1 MGCDIH
7 IFVEYRDNNQMSP
20 QVTWSSLYPDAFNP
34 GRNYELFSKLSG
46 VRGINDNPIANP
58 GWPKDISWSAE
69 YANTIY
75 VTTEEAKVGFEK
87 RVLMSTAE
95 RWVNSNQS
103 QWVYNITGNI
113 AGVTNPDWHSHGW
126 CTVEQMSKALRK
138 NSNPAYRAMM
148 AAARSLEKDNMEVRL
163 LFFYDN

>member
-1 MGCDIH
+1 MFD
-7 IFVEYRDNNQMSP
+7 
-20 QVTWSSLYPDAFNP
+20 
-34 GRNYELFSKLSG
+34 KLSG

-58 GWPKDISWSAE
+58 GWPKDVSWSAE

-95 RWVNSNQS
+95 RWVNSNSS
-103 QWVYNITGNI
+103 QWIKNENGGII
-113 AGVTNPDWHSHGW
+113 GVTNPDWHSHGY
-126 CTVEQMSKALRK
+126 CSVKEMGKALK
-138 NSNPAYRAMM
+138 NSYSPTYRAMM
-148 AAARSLEKDNMEVRL
+148 AAARSLEKDGMEVRF